1 MKNWHQSGGCMINAP
16 KWMKKWYQSGGC
28 IDKCNQSGWK
38 NGTKVEDALI
48 NVTKVDEKMAPKWR
62 MH

>member
-1 MKNWHQSGGCMINAP
+1 MH
-16 KWMKKWYQSGGC
+16 
-28 IDKCNQSGWK
+28 QSGWK

-48 NVTKVDEKMAPKWR
+48 NVTKVDEKMPPKWR